1 MVCKI
6 SFDGNEITFSE
17 VMIRTIKLGSVCLH
31 LVPALKRQ
39 RQGIS
44 EFDDSLVY
52 TVSSNTVKA
61 SKEKPCL
68 KMSEFV

>member
-39 RQGIS
+39 RQANI
-44 EFDDSLVY
+44 
-52 TVSSNTVKA
+52 
-61 SKEKPCL
+61 
-68 KMSEFV
+68 